1 MAIVTMDSDARH
13 NLSDFLSPSASI
25 LLSVSDFFTKAPRF
39 LHAIW
44 RHNRI
49 LIPNGDPCR
58 CNE

>member
-13 NLSDFLSPSASI
+13 NLPEYLTSFASI
-25 LLSVSDFFTKAPRF
+25 LLCVSDFFAKGPRF
-39 LHAIW
+39 LHATW